1 MSETE
6 RARIEALV
14 ATIDAHPEPLHA
26 DYTAEVRALIAI
38 GLPSLAAVLPLLMA
52 DAELTRLRAQ
62 RVLEGVTR
70 AWAGAAGRGRERRR
84 EWEALWLRHGDYDW
98 RAPAMTRA
106 ASVRQW
112 QDWLAGIG
120 AQSADGGG
128 GAAGDQFT

>member
-1 MSETE
+1 MNETDQ
-6 RARIEALV
+6 ARIEALA

-70 AWAGAAGRGRERRR
+70 AWAGAPGRDRARRR

-98 RAPAMTRA
+98 RAPATMRA

-112 QDWLAGIG
+112 QDWLAGVRPQSPAG
-120 AQSADGGG
+120 AR